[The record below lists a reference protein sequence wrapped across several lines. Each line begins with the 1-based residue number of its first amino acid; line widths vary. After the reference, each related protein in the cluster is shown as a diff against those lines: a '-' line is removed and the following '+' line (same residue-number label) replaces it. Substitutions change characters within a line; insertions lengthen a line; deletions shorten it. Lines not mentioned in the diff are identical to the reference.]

1 MLFIEK
7 SFFHLTYN
15 LCVQFMDNN
24 LLVNYINKGCL
35 MPSKGNSV
43 PYSQCCFFLIQCLM
57 MTSWGIKEVCMFEQ
71 IVFLNMNDTHLK
83 AFKVNA
89 KLLVHYCY

>member
-1 MLFIEK
+1 MF
-7 SFFHLTYN
+7 
-15 LCVQFMDNN
+15 
-24 LLVNYINKGCL
+24 
-35 MPSKGNSV
+35 SKGNSV

-57 MTSWGIKEVCMFEQ
+57 MTSWGRKELHMFEQ

-89 KLLVHYCY
+89 KLLLRYCY